1 MAHWI
6 RSGLLLAV
14 LGLLGACEGDPEPAP
29 ERGAELPEYIETGD
43 LDALSERG
51 YLRILVHRDE
61 DEYLP
66 RDGDPL
72 HLEREMLADFAR
84 EQGLE
89 PAFVAVD
96 EYGALLEALDE
107 GRGDVVA
114 ANMTVTAERRE
125 QALFTQGIGRTRE
138 QVVGAAGAA
147 ELAGPADLAGER
159 LGVMRET
166 AFEPIAREL
175 QEEYPDIELV
185 WLDDRLTSD
194 QVLDGLGGEYDYVL
208 QDSNVIQVTRQYRDD
223 IAVQFDVGEYRPV
236 GWAVR
241 EASPALHR
249 ELDRFITREGLTRL
263 EIDEH
268 TDDLD
273 GIRERGV
280 LRVLTRNNAASY
292 YLWRGELVG
301 FEYEMAQRLARDLG
315 VRLQMV
321 VAPRQRDLI
330 PMLREGKGDLIAAFM
345 TRTDERE
352 ERGVSFSRPYH
363 YATET
368 VVGGMNEAPMSTAL
382 DLEGRTLHVR
392 PDSSYRRTL
401 DRLREQGIGLEIG
414 EVPPELETETV
425 LGRVGDGEYELTVAD
440 SHLLELE
447 RNWRDDLQ
455 GLMELGEPVSHG
467 WAVREENPRLLE
479 AVNDF
484 WNRNFRSTDYNI
496 LYRRYFL
503 DEGRIRSHRD
513 ERVDVV
519 GGGQLSPFDDLVR
532 ESAEEYDF
540 DWRLLVSLMFQ
551 ESEFNPEARSW
562 IGARGLMQVMPRT
575 AREFG
580 VDPAQLE
587 DPEVNIPMGTRY
599 LDWTR
604 DRWPERLSA
613 ANRVWFALAA
623 YNAGVGHVRD
633 ARRLAAQKG
642 WDPDEWFGNVEEAM
656 LLLSRPEYHRNARHG
671 YVRGSEPYN
680 YVRNIRDRYR
690 AYVRLAD

>member
-1 MAHWI
+1 M
-6 RSGLLLAV
+6 RRLLGLSLLV
-14 LGLLGACEGDPEPAP
+14 LGLGLLAACESDTEIDPD
-29 ERGAELPEYIETGD
+29 AELPDYTETGD
-43 LDALSERG
+43 LDAIGDRG
-51 YLRILVHRDE
+51 YLRILVHRAAE
-61 DEYLP
+61 DYLP

-72 HLEREMLADFAR
+72 GLEREMLASFAR

-96 EYGALLEALDE
+96 DYGELLNALNE

-125 QALFTQGIGRTRE
+125 RALFTQGIDRTRE
-138 QVVGAAGAA
+138 QVVGRSGAQS
-147 ELAGPADLAGER
+147 LSGPSDLSGER

-166 AFEPIAREL
+166 AFEPVAQEL
-175 QEEYPDIELV
+175 EEQYPGIELV
-185 WLDDRLTSD
+185 WLEDRLTSD
-194 QVLDGLGGEYDYVL
+194 EVLDGLGDAYDYVL
-208 QDSNVIQVTRQYRDD
+208 QDSNVINITRRYRDD
-223 IAVQFDVGEYRPV
+223 IEVQFDVGDYRPV
-236 GWAVR
+236 GWALR
-241 EASPALHR
+241 ESSPSLHR

-263 EIDEH
+263 EVAEH

-301 FEYEMAQRLARDLG
+301 FEYEMAQRLARELG

-330 PMLREGKGDLIAAFM
+330 PMLKAGEGDLIAAFM
-345 TRTDERE
+345 TRSETRE
-352 ERGVSFSRPYH
+352 ERGVRFSRPYH

-368 VVGGMNEAPMSTAL
+368 VVGGRRAAPMDTVL
-382 DLEGRTLHVR
+382 DLAGREIHVR
-392 PDSSYRRTL
+392 PGSSYRLTL
-401 DRLREQGIGLEIG
+401 DALREQGIDLRIG
-414 EVPPELETETV
+414 EVPPELETESI
-425 LGRVGDGEYELTVAD
+425 LGRVASGDYELTVAD

-447 RNWRDDLQ
+447 RNWSEHLQ
-455 GLMELGEPVSHG
+455 GLLELGEPVAHG
-467 WAVREENPRLLE
+467 WAVREGNPQLLE
-479 AVNDF
+479 AVNNF
-484 WNRNFRSTDYNI
+484 WNRQYRSTDYNI
-496 LYRRYFL
+496 LYQRYFL
-503 DEGRIRSHRD
+503 DEGRVRAHRE
-513 ERVDVV
+513 ERVDVLN
-519 GGGQLSPFDDLVR
+519 GGRLSPYDELVR
-532 ESAEEYDF
+532 EAAEEYNF

-580 VDPAQLE
+580 VAPEQLE
-587 DPEVNIPMGTRY
+587 DPEINIPLGARY
-599 LDWTR
+599 LNWTR

-613 ANRVWFALAA
+613 SDRVWFALAA

-633 ARRLAAQKG
+633 ARRLAAQQG
-642 WDPDEWFGNVEEAM
+642 LDPDRWFGNVEEAM

-671 YVRGSEPYN
+671 YVRGTEPVN

-690 AYVRLAD
+690 AYVRLVD